1 MDTTI
6 KEFAKKVIDKLPDT
20 EIARFIG
27 EYADESLLARIEADD
42 IARRVRSSKEGF
54 TDEFH

>member
-1 MDTTI
+1 MDITV
-6 KEFAKKVIDKLPDT
+6 KEFAKKVIDKLPDA
-20 EIARFIG
+20 EVVRFIG

-42 IARRVRSSKEGF
+42 IAKKIRSNKERL